1 MHVLNFL
8 SVLSLALQLLRE
20 SIAEHKPHID
30 KLLKI
35 GPQLAEL
42 SVQEGATVTQRYTKA
57 ERRYLAIK
65 EGVKGRATT
74 LDEAVSQ
81 SAQVRHG
88 GQANCLMLDSG
99 KLCFNCRRLSDTFL
113 LFSQSCVKVNLKT
126 LE

>member
-1 MHVLNFL
+1 MLYLIFL
-8 SVLSLALQLLRE
+8 RLPLQLLRE

-42 SVQEGATVTQRYTKA
+42 SLQEGAAVTQRYAEA

-81 SAQVRHG
+81 SAQVRHRG
-88 GQANCLMLDSG
+88 LIAN
-99 KLCFNCRRLSDTFL
+99 
-113 LFSQSCVKVNLKT
+113 
-126 LE
+126 